1 MRNKF
6 SSLQQTVLSKMD
18 LILLSEI
25 KTDDSFLDSQFFAE
39 GYKMYRK
46 DRTKTRGGLS
56 FYVNGNLPGTMISSY
71 KFKENSEIILFEF
84 STTNKKWL
92 LLGNYEPLSQND
104 LSFTNKLN
112 LAFSFFSPI
121 HKSFVLLGD
130 FNDLNVSSENPNL
143 KSLAS

>member
-1 MRNKF
+1 
-6 SSLQQTVLSKMD
+6 MD

-104 LSFTNKLN
+104 LSFINKLN
-112 LAFSFFSPI
+112 LAFSFF
-121 HKSFVLLGD
+121 
-130 FNDLNVSSENPNL
+130 
-143 KSLAS
+143 